1 MAQPKGFAVEGKEHM
16 GCKLKKSFYGLKQ
29 VSREW
34 YIKFDEV
41 KRSFGFSENQL
52 VTPRVTSGF

>member
-1 MAQPKGFAVEGKEHM
+1 MAQPERFAVEGKEHM

-29 VSREW
+29 ASREW

-41 KRSFGFSENQL
+41 KRSFSFSEN
-52 VTPRVTSGF
+52 

>member
-16 GCKLKKSFYGLKQ
+16 GSKLKKSFYGLKQ

-41 KRSFGFSENQL
+41 KRSFGFSEN
-52 VTPRVTSGF
+52 